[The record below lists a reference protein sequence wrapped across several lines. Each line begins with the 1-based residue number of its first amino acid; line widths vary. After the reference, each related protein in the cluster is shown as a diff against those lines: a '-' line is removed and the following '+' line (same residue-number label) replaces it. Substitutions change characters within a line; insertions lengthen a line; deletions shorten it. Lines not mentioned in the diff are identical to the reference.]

1 MTKFLRL
8 KFPALLFVTLL
19 IVISASSYFVSTSN
33 AAITSNTLAQTNPIL
48 GMILGPNMTIYSTQ
62 INSQTNTQNN
72 GLSQNKIDFPFFQ
85 TRAPSE

>member
-1 MTKFLRL
+1 
-8 KFPALLFVTLL
+8 
-19 IVISASSYFVSTSN
+19 
-33 AAITSNTLAQTNPIL
+33 
-48 GMILGPNMTIYSTQ
+48 MILGPNMTIYSTQ